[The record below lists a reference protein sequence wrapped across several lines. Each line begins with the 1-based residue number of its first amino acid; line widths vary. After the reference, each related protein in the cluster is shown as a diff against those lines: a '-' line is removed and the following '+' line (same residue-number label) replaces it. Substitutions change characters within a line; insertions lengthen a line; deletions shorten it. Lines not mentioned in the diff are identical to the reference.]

1 MKCDGDNLAA
11 GGFNPSEDFAVTHV
25 LNTQSRS
32 ERVLIETGMM
42 RFWGDWPGLFI
53 RGDDAIGHVNS
64 IRAVLDFA
72 EKSLTRA

>member
-1 MKCDGDNLAA
+1 VNRKQRRHKQYQYVRTLRRHTR
-11 GGFNPSEDFAVTHV
+11 FKHR
-25 LNTQSRS
+25 SRS
-32 ERVLIETGMM
+32 KTVRIETGMM

-53 RGDDAIGHVNS
+53 RGDDAIGHMNS